1 MYSISRVDRSH
12 ITFPKCVVWSVRNE
26 RLGDAFMANQWDL
39 SNLNLDDDE
48 DENGPNSNAQQDIK
62 NLPKGFRS
70 QLKVMADQ
78 NKAMAAKL
86 AEYDAQARRGAIEK
100 IVTEQKL
107 NPKVAKLIPDGIEST
122 PEAIGKWLDEY
133 KELFSPPASEGNAQ
147 QNDEEDEDASNTV
160 DALQRI
166 ARAQNASVPPTK
178 VADLMSQINDPTM
191 TQDKLLRLI
200 ESHGGG
206 YGQ

>member
-1 MYSISRVDRSH
+1 MCGLYVY
-12 ITFPKCVVWSVRNE
+12 E

-48 DENGPNSNAQQDIK
+48 DENGPNGNAQQEFK

-78 NKAMAAKL
+78 NKAMQAKL

-100 IVTEQKL
+100 IVTENKL
-107 NPKVAKLIPDGIEST
+107 NPKVAKLIPESIEST
-122 PEAIGKWLDEY
+122 PEAIGKWLEEY
-133 KELFSPPASEGNAQ
+133 KELFSPPAPEGNAQ
-147 QNDEEDEDASNTV
+147 QEEEEDDASATV

-166 ARAQNASVPPTK
+166 ARAQNASMPPTK
-178 VADLMSQINDPTM
+178 AADLMAQINDPTM
-191 TQDKLLRLI
+191 TPEKLVQLI

-206 YGQ
+206 YGQG